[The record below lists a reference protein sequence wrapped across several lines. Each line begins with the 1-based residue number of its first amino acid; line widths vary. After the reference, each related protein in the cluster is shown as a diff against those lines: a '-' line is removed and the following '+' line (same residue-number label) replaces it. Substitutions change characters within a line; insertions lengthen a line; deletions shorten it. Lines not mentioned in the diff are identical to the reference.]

1 MACSIRG
8 ASGLAR
14 FVSYLHVTIPA
25 YPERSAAASGHGRA
39 FCEQEATTVEASR
52 AADRLCKNVVNCVLT
67 AVCWLRLD
75 EAWTGAAIIRAC
87 WTYFVI

>member
-1 MACSIRG
+1 MACSIRA

-52 AADRLCKNVVNCVLT
+52 AADRLCKDLDIQVEACGARMPEVSSSAMT
-67 AVCWLRLD
+67 RSMPLR
-75 EAWTGAAIIRAC
+75 AR
-87 WTYFVI
+87 